1 MAALLGLRGTQRN
14 NSGKQKTVLQS
25 ESNKENVPFEKQPTR
40 KENHV
45 EGMDVSPQSRGEVL
59 GKNLSQVKSAWECTY
74 TGQHTYVIYYCI
86 TMTMVKDKD
95 LMVVD
100 ATYWKCAL

>member
-25 ESNKENVPFEKQPTR
+25 ESNKENVSFEKQPTR

-59 GKNLSQVKSAWECTY
+59 GKNLSQVKSAWEGTY
-74 TGQHTYVIYYCI
+74 TGQHTCHILLHS
-86 TMTMVKDKD
+86 MTMVKDKD

>member
-74 TGQHTYVIYYCI
+74 TGQHTCHILYCI

>member
-74 TGQHTYVIYYCI
+74 TGQHTCHILLHYN
-86 TMTMVKDKD
+86 D
-95 LMVVD
+95 LG
-100 ATYWKCAL
+100 KR